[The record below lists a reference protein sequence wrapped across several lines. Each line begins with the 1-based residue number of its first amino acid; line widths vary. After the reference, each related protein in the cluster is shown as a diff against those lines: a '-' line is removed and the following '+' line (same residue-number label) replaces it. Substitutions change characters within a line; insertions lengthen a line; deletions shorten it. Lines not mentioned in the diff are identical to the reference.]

1 MDDLISRQDAI
12 DAIKEFQHGAA
23 EWKGEQEERSDIW
36 HRADSAIA
44 SAIEIKL
51 RVKKI
56 PSAQQW
62 IPCSERLPPE
72 LKPVNVTWINRQPPT
87 YYEKI
92 KDKPFTD
99 TAVYYEG
106 KWYWQSVLCVDM
118 LKEYGESPADDVA
131 HEIEIVAWMPLPE
144 PYKGEANG

>member
-1 MDDLISRQDAI
+1 MDNVISRQ
-12 DAIKEFQHGAA
+12 AA
-23 EWKGEQEERSDIW
+23 LTEIRKDGKWLEEQGVTSMTTHER
-36 HRADSAIA
+36 
-44 SAIEIKL
+44 EL
-51 RVKKI
+51 RDTFI
-56 PSAQQW
+56 LREMPSAQQW

>member
-12 DAIKEFQHGAA
+12 DAFIEWYGNEPCDIDYFKELLD
-23 EWKGEQEERSDIW
+23 ES
-36 HRADSAIA
+36 
-44 SAIEIKL
+44 
-51 RVKKI
+51 

-62 IPCSERLPPE
+62 IPCDERLPPE

-106 KWYWQSVLCVDM
+106 KWYWQSVLCVDL

-131 HEIEIVAWMPLPE
+131 YGIEIVAWMPLPS
-144 PYKGEANG
+144 PYREEATDE